1 MTITV
6 VLADDQALVRR
17 GFRLILETEP
27 DIQVVAEAEDG
38 RQAIDAVRRH
48 RPAVVLM
55 DIQMPGLDGLEATR
69 RILADPANQARVL
82 ILTTFERDDYV
93 FQALQLGA
101 SGFLLKTAP
110 PEDLVTAVRVVAG
123 GEALLSPSVTRRVI
137 QEFASSHRHVP
148 RSADLDRLTQREL
161 EVLRLLAEGLS
172 NAEIA
177 GRLYLGEATVK
188 THTSSVLSKLGL
200 RDRIQAVIFAYRHGL
215 VEP

>member
-27 DIQVVAEAEDG
+27 GIEVVAEAEDG
-38 RQAIDAVRRH
+38 QQAVDAVRRH

-69 RILADPANQARVL
+69 RILGDAGNETRVL

-93 FQALQLGA
+93 FEALQIGA

-110 PEDLVTAVRVVAG
+110 PEDLLTAVRVVAR

-137 QEFASSHRHVP
+137 QEVARHQRQVP
-148 RSADLDRLTQREL
+148 RSPDLDRLTQREL

-177 GRLYLGEATVK
+177 AKLHLSEATIK

-200 RDRIQAVIFAYRHGL
+200 RDRVQAVIYAFRQGII
-215 VEP
+215 EP

>member
-38 RQAIDAVRRH
+38 QQAIDAIRRH
-48 RPAVVLM
+48 HPAVVLM

>member
-1 MTITV
+1 
-6 VLADDQALVRR
+6 
-17 GFRLILETEP
+17 
-27 DIQVVAEAEDG
+27 VA
-38 RQAIDAVRRH
+38 
-48 RPAVVLM
+48 
-55 DIQMPGLDGLEATR
+55 
-69 RILADPANQARVL
+69 

-137 QEFASSHRHVP
+137 EEFASSHRYEP
-148 RSADLDRLTQREL
+148 RSEDLDRLTQREL

-177 GRLYLGEATVK
+177 ARLYLSEATVK
-188 THTSSVLSKLGL
+188 THTSNILAKLGL
-200 RDRIQAVIFAYRHGL
+200 RDRIQAVIFAYRQRL
-215 VEP
+215 IEP